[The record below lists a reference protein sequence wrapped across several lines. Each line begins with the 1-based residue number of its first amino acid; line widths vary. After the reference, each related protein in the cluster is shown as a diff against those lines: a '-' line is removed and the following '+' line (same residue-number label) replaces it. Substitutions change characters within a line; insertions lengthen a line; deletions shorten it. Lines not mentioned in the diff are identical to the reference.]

1 VKSSEDPLWL
11 DALKGLERGDFSLLA
26 PLFDQPPSPG
36 VDKCRIIEWYE
47 QGNFDNAPKALAEAF
62 TCACFLGRTDVADF
76 ILTRGVDPAAGTG
89 TGLSGFHWAA
99 NRGNFDT
106 VKLLIERKAPLE
118 QENMYGGTVLACAVW
133 SVIHEPS
140 ADHLPIIEALI
151 AAGAKIDAIDPTD
164 FPTGNKRIDEAL
176 RRHGAGSQNSCCGQ

>member
-1 VKSSEDPLWL
+1 MKSSEDPLWL
-11 DALKGLERGDFSLLA
+11 DALNGLERGDFSRLA

-36 VDKCRIIEWYE
+36 GDKCRIIEWYE
-47 QGNFDNAPKALAEAF
+47 QRYFDNEPKALAEAL

-76 ILTRGVDPAAGTG
+76 LLTQGVDPAAGTG

-99 NRGNFDT
+99 NRGNLDT

-133 SVIHEPS
+133 SVIQEPS
-140 ADHLPIIEALI
+140 ADHPPIIESLI
-151 AAGAKIDAIDPTD
+151 AAGAKIDAIDPAD

-176 RRHGAGSQNSCCGQ
+176 RRHGARSQNS